1 MTTKTHLDAGRR
13 HDFVLLYD
21 VTGGNP
27 NGDPDNGNAPRT
39 DPETGHAW
47 VTDMALKRK
56 VRNFIADAN
65 PSTAGMA
72 IHVSEGVALNQAL
85 REVSEDLDVK
95 PEEGKKK
102 RSGPEQAK
110 VGAEMARRYFD
121 VRAFGGV
128 LSTGVNP
135 AGQLR
140 GPIQITCPIT
150 SVDPIQAT
158 ELTITRVAVTSEE
171 ALAKNETGETGG
183 KDREM
188 GSKHTVPYALLRA
201 TGFFTPSLAA
211 KTGFTDDDLATFW
224 DALQRMWALDRS
236 ASRGMTGCRGIHI
249 FSHSD
254 KYGGC
259 HPDKLFSRI
268 DITRTR
274 EDHPARKFSDYT
286 ISVDLDGLDKM
297 GIEYTVLGE

>member
-1 MTTKTHLDAGRR
+1 MTTKTHLDATRR

-65 PSTAGMA
+65 PGTAGMA

-85 REVSEDLDVK
+85 REVTEDLGLEAD
-95 PEEGKKK
+95 KKNA
-102 RSGPEQAK
+102 RSRKDQEAAA
-110 VGAEMARRYFD
+110 AEMSRRYFD

-128 LSTGVNP
+128 LSTGDNP

-140 GPIQITCPIT
+140 GPIQIACPIT
-150 SVDPIQAT
+150 SVDPIQAV
-158 ELTITRVAVTSEE
+158 ELGITRVAVTSED
-171 ALAKNETGETGG
+171 ALAKKATGETGG

-188 GSKHTVPYALLRA
+188 GAKHTVPYALLRA

-236 ASRGMTGCRGIHI
+236 SSRGMTGCRGIHI

-254 KYGGC
+254 KYGSC

-268 DITRTR
+268 DITRTA
-274 EDHPARKFSDYT
+274 EDPARKFDDYT
-286 ISVDLDGLDKM
+286 ISVDLGGLDKM
-297 GIEYTVLGE
+297 GIEYTILGE